1 MTDGSDSRS
10 MHAEHNRNE
19 TAVRYRELKPLI
31 FDLAERYVSA
41 GLWMVCVHSANCTN
55 RIKRGKAPSHVAWQR
70 SQLPWKALRHEME
83 RIWAAEGGC
92 NLGLK
97 TGKESG
103 LICVDVD
110 GKSNGLAWYY
120 EHEMHL
126 GRPII
131 ERTGGE
137 GGLHLYYR
145 YPATLRLDKSVWLE
159 TRSSAKRI
167 FKGVDI
173 LADGHGQ
180 VVTYPSLHAT
190 TGVQYTFDNGLNLI
204 DALHEA
210 DELPEWIVSEMLA
223 ASRAGRESAN
233 AAAER
238 SAMSL
243 GASDVDI
250 QRAIEFAQS
259 AKAAVEGDG
268 GDMQTLMVAM
278 SLKDL
283 GLSQEQVYD
292 VLGRHYN
299 GRCSPPWS
307 SRELRQKVENAFRY
321 GRMSQGSNSINA
333 IFDTVSTEEIDQAV
347 ERAVQQRIEVHKSQ
361 KASRDG
367 KGQGRGDDDAAAAGP
382 GYNRRSPL
390 ASAEYFI
397 ADNGDCLRGFA
408 GNVFYYDWGRRAWSI
423 LSDRALDAQ
432 IMRHMQSSP
441 AGKKAIKTMKPAG
454 VADIRKFVQAS
465 LVNESEVPT
474 ARWLNG
480 EHEGSH
486 FVTLANGILN
496 LKSLEV
502 LPHNPNWFSI
512 HALDCNFDEHAGC
525 PRFHNF
531 LDEIWEGDE
540 ELVESLRLWFGY
552 CIMSSANLQKFAV
565 FKGASRAGKSTLM
578 SVIEGVLGRPN
589 CATSSLSLIGSD
601 FGLESII
608 GKKLVIFQD
617 AERASLDRMGV
628 ATERIKSLASDDP
641 VTINRKNQSMITQRL
656 ACKVNFV
663 CNRVPNFLN
672 DEGSLTKRMIV
683 FPFWRTFEGQEDF
696 SLLDKLLEEREGIFA
711 WAVSGAH
718 RLLHG
723 HKIFTAQKGLEAL
736 VEVQQQLDSVAGF
749 AAECLREGEEHNF
762 IHSKELWSAY
772 RQWCR
777 DSGRQPKNRQK
788 FFMEVN
794 AMEPLRGRRSR
805 TRELRGY
812 RGAILD
818 VDLYD
823 GGSRQGSMAHAAY
836 AHDDGDDDDG
846 EMPNL

>member
-1 MTDGSDSRS
+1 MQV
-10 MHAEHNRNE
+10 EHNQAH

-31 FDLAERYVSA
+31 FDLAERYVAA
-41 GLWMVCVHSANCTN
+41 GLWVVCVHSANCPN
-55 RIKRGKAPSHVAWQR
+55 RIKRGKAPSHVGWQR

-97 TGKESG
+97 TGKDSG

-126 GRPII
+126 GRPVV

-137 GGLHLYYR
+137 GGLHLYYK
-145 YPATLRLDKSVWLE
+145 YPSVLRLDQSVRLE

-173 LADGHGQ
+173 LGDGHGQ

-190 TGVQYTFDNGLNLI
+190 SGIQYVFDNGLNLI
-204 DALHEA
+204 DAIHEA
-210 DELPEWIVSEMLA
+210 DELPEWIVNEMLA
-223 ASRAGRESAN
+223 SGKAS
-233 AAAER
+233 AEEAQR
-238 SAMSL
+238 GHERQGS
-243 GASDVDI
+243 GASDLDV

-259 AKAAVEGDG
+259 AQPAVEGDG

-278 SLKDL
+278 SLKDF
-283 GLSQEQVYD
+283 GLSREQVYD
-292 VLGRHYN
+292 VLGNHYN
-299 GRCSPPWS
+299 KRCAPPWS
-307 SRELRQKVENAFRY
+307 SRELRQKAENAFRY
-321 GRMSQGSNSINA
+321 GRMSQGSNSVNSM
-333 IFDTVSTEEIDQAV
+333 FDTMSTDEIESVVD
-347 ERAVQQRIEVHKSQ
+347 RAVRNGVEAHR
-361 KASRDG
+361 AGRA
-367 KGQGRGDDDAAAAGP
+367 KGSGDDSADDAKAAP

-390 ASAEYFI
+390 TSAEFFI
-397 ADNGDCLRGFA
+397 ADHVDCLRGFA
-408 GNVFYYDWGRRAWSI
+408 GNVFFYDWGRRAWSI
-423 LSDRALDAQ
+423 LSDRALDSQ
-432 IMRHMQSSP
+432 IMRHMQSSE

-465 LVNESEVPT
+465 LVNESEVPA

-496 LKSLEV
+496 LKTLEV
-502 LPHNPNWFSI
+502 LPHSPNWFSI
-512 HALDCNFDEHAGC
+512 HSLDCNFDEHAGC
-525 PRFHNF
+525 PRFLSF
-531 LDEIWEGDE
+531 LEQIWEGDDE
-540 ELVESLRLWFGY
+540 MIESLRLWCGY

-565 FKGASRAGKSTLM
+565 FKGASRGGKSTLM
-578 SVIEGVLGRPN
+578 SVVEGVLGRPN

-696 SLLDKLLEEREGIFA
+696 SLLEKLLEEREGIFA

-723 HKIFTAQKGLEAL
+723 HKLFTAQKGLEAL
-736 VEVQQQLDSVAGF
+736 LEVQQQLDSVAGF
-749 AAECLREGEEHNF
+749 ASECLREGGEHNF
-762 IHSKELWSAY
+762 VHSKELWSSY

-788 FFMEVN
+788 FFTEVS
-794 AMEPLRGRRSR
+794 AMEPLRGRRTR

-812 RGAILD
+812 RNVICD
-818 VDLYD
+818 VELYD
-823 GGSRQGSMAHAAY
+823 GNGRQGSMAMASGYSA
-836 AHDDGDDDDG
+836 GDDDEDDDA
-846 EMPNL
+846 PPF